1 VISTFSIRL
10 GAISDNYKENNN
22 TLQLKRELKQ
32 LQSDIRRAI
41 KMNRE
46 AKRGTVELLDLFEFI
61 SDLQSDL

>member
-1 VISTFSIRL
+1 MISTFSIRL
-10 GAISDNYKENNN
+10 GAVSDNYKENSN
-22 TLQLKRELKQ
+22 TLQLKRELTQ

-46 AKRGTVELLDLFEFI
+46 ASRSTVELLDLFEFI

>member
-10 GAISDNYKENNN
+10 WAVSDNYKENSN
-22 TLQLKRELKQ
+22 TLQLKRELTQ

-46 AKRGTVELLDLFEFI
+46 ASRSTVELLDLFEFI